1 MKPHALHPLLLA
13 AALAAWTLP
22 TPAAAWQRLGEAE
35 LRRTVAGDGSSPS
48 LPIDNGLLQQLM
60 RNASATTLTQE
71 QFNAELAARG
81 ANPLPASLYDGRPV
95 MRAAL
100 PSQPMTLT
108 TELADVISPGGNS
121 TLKLG
126 TLTWTNL
133 NAGGTVLWIWGH

>member
-1 MKPHALHPLLLA
+1 MSLVGSDTLVSKTELVLITESLDVKVADFGLA
-13 AALAAWTLP
+13 
-22 TPAAAWQRLGEAE
+22 RVVSDE
-35 LRRTVAGDGSSPS
+35 R
-48 LPIDNGLLQQLM
+48 
-60 RNASATTLTQE
+60 ATTLTQE